1 MSEFAQHLSR
11 HGVQA
16 RLIIDGDNGDMPAM
30 SGETDLHDSG
40 SNSITILAYTRPA
53 DRTQPTARDRFAI
66 SSARGGSG
74 HRKEQEMKAI
84 RCREWGTPD
93 VLRLEE
99 AESPSLKPHQ
109 VRIRVRAAGV
119 NFADSLMV
127 GGTYQVKPPFP
138 FTPGLEAAGEI
149 IETGD
154 GEPSLRTGQRV
165 LGVLRNGGGY
175 AEEIVLDA
183 ATVLPIPETMDFVTA
198 AAFPV
203 AYGTSHFSLTHRGQ
217 LQSGETLLV
226 LGAAGG
232 VGLTAV
238 EIGKAR
244 GAHVIAAA
252 GGADKLAVAR
262 SRGADELIDYRSES
276 LRDRVRELTGGKGAD
291 VVYDPVGGDAF
302 DQALRAVN
310 WEARMMV
317 IGFASGRVQAVPA
330 NLILVKN
337 ISVIG
342 VVWGAQTERH
352 PAWMSRSLAELLR
365 WWEDGKLKPLIAKT
379 FSLAEAGL
387 ALDALVSRRY
397 AGKVVLKV

>member
-1 MSEFAQHLSR
+1 MRAMVCRAWGAPNMLQLENVPSR
-11 HGVQA
+11 A
-16 RLIIDGDNGDMPAM
+16 LRP
-30 SGETDLHDSG
+30 GE
-40 SNSITILAYTRPA
+40 
-53 DRTQPTARDRFAI
+53 
-66 SSARGGSG
+66 
-74 HRKEQEMKAI
+74 
-84 RCREWGTPD
+84 
-93 VLRLEE
+93 
-99 AESPSLKPHQ
+99 

-138 FTPGLEAAGEI
+138 FTPGLEAAGEV

-154 GEPSLRTGQRV
+154 GVPSLRTGQRV
-165 LGVLRNGGGY
+165 LAVLRNGGGY

-203 AYGTSHFSLTHRGQ
+203 AYGTSHFALTHRGD

-232 VGLTAV
+232 VGLAAV

-244 GAHVIAAA
+244 GARVIAAA
-252 GGADKLAVAR
+252 GGAHKLAVAR

-310 WEARMMV
+310 WEARMLV
-317 IGFASGRVQAVPA
+317 IGFASGRIQAVPA

-352 PAWMSRSLAELLR
+352 PAWMSRTLAELLR

-379 FSLAEAGL
+379 FSLAEAGV

-397 AGKVVLKV
+397 AGKVVLET